1 MKTDL
6 SYLREM
12 SGGNKELVLEMITI
26 FREQVSE
33 FSIEMDKHLA
43 SHDYES
49 LGKLAHKAKSSVSI
63 MGLQDLAVDLKDLEN
78 LAREGK
84 RPESYAGIVEK
95 FKKISAI
102 ALQELEV
109 VSANIELYF

>member
-1 MKTDL
+1 
-6 SYLREM
+6 M
-12 SGGNKELVLEMITI
+12 SGGNKDLVLEMIHI

-43 SHDYES
+43 SHDYEA

-63 MGLQDLAVDLKDLEN
+63 MGLHDLATDLKDLEN
-78 LAREGK
+78 LARDGK
-84 RPESYAGIVEK
+84 KPETYVEIVEN
-95 FKKISAI
+95 FKQTSAVAI
-102 ALQELEV
+102 QELEV

>member
-1 MKTDL
+1 MTTDL

-26 FREQVSE
+26 FREQVTE
-33 FSIEMDKHLA
+33 FSMEMDDHLVR
-43 SHDYES
+43 HDYES

-63 MGLQDLAVDLKDLEN
+63 MGLQDLAVDLKNLEN

-84 RPESYAGIVEK
+84 KPESYAGIIEK
-95 FKKISAI
+95 FKQVSAV

>member
-1 MKTDL
+1 
-6 SYLREM
+6 M
-12 SGGNKELVLEMITI
+12 SGGNKELVLEMISI

-43 SHDYES
+43 SQDYES

-63 MGLQDLAVDLKDLEN
+63 MGLQDLAIDLKDLEN

-84 RPESYAGIVEK
+84 KTESYSGIVEN
-95 FKKISAI
+95 FKQVAKV